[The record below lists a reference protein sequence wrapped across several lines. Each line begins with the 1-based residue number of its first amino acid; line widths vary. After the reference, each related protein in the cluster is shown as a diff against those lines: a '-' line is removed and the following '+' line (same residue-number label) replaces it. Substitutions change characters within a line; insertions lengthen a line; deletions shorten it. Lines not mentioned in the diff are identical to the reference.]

1 MEFAYGRC
9 SHRDQNAMR
18 QIDEFLT
25 LGATERN
32 IFIDKA
38 SGRNF
43 ERPKYQALK
52 QCLRKG
58 DLLYIHSLDR
68 LGRNR
73 RMINDEWKELTQDIG
88 VDIKVLDMPLLD
100 TTLYKDTLGSFVSDL
115 ILQVLGYGAEKELEN
130 IHKNQRHGIDTA
142 KKYGT
147 KTGRPFG
154 RPKVP
159 TPENFVEITNRWKNN
174 EITAVDA
181 MRTLNLS
188 KPTFYKMV
196 KENNIE
202 KEKK

>member
-1 MEFAYGRC
+1 MENKIFGYVRV
-9 SHRDQNAMR
+9 STKHQNEMR
-18 QIDEFLT
+18 QVDELLA
-25 LGATERN
+25 LGIEERN

-38 SGRNF
+38 SGKNF

-58 DLLYIHSLDR
+58 DLIYIHSLDR

-73 RMINDEWKELTQDIG
+73 RMINDEWKELVQMG
-88 VDIKVLDMPLLD
+88 VDIKVLDMSLLD

-115 ILQVLGYGAEKELEN
+115 ILQVLGYGAEKDFET

-154 RPKVP
+154 RPR
-159 TPENFVEITNRWKNN
+159 VEKPVNYDEVIKRWKNK
-174 EITAVDA
+174 EITAVSA
-181 MRTLNLS
+181 MKELNLS

-196 KENNIE
+196 KQEQ
-202 KEKK
+202 